1 MIELEP
7 FPWPAPLG
15 HGGRPIWTGSN
26 FEVDG
31 KPVRILAY
39 HAEASHWS
47 EDLTSLHEAE
57 AGRDHPIDVA
67 SRRLAVESMRRLAP
81 AAPTILDVGC
91 SSGFLLEELRA
102 AFPQARLIGADYL
115 SGPLEGLARRMP
127 DMPILQFDLRKCPL
141 PSGCLDGVTCLNV
154 LEHIDEHEAAL
165 AEIHRILK
173 PGGIAHVEVPA
184 GPGLYDIY
192 DEHLLHHRRYRLT
205 ELVAMARKA
214 GFMVKKATHLGFA
227 VFPAFWWVKKRNRR
241 KLSLPMEEKARM
253 VAAQIRST
261 RANPLFAG
269 LVKLEIAF
277 GRYFSFPFGIRCV
290 VVLEKAT
297 A

>member
-1 MIELEP
+1 MIDLES
-7 FPWPAPLG
+7 FPWPAPPG
-15 HGGRPIWTGSN
+15 CGGRPNWTGSN

-67 SRRLAVESMRRLAP
+67 SRRLAVGSMRRLAL

-91 SSGFLLEELRA
+91 SSGFVLEELKSALPR
-102 AFPQARLIGADYL
+102 ARLIGADYL
-115 SGPLEGLARRMP
+115 SGPLEGLAQRMP
-127 DMPILQFDLRKCPL
+127 DMPILQFDLRRCPL
-141 PSGCLDGVTCLNV
+141 PSACLDGVTCLNV
-154 LEHIDEHEAAL
+154 LEHIDEHEVAL

-184 GPGLYDIY
+184 GPDLYDIY
-192 DEHLLHHRRYRLT
+192 DLHLLHHRRYRLT
-205 ELVAMARKA
+205 EFVAMARKA
-214 GFMVKKATHLGFA
+214 GFIVEKATHLGFFL
-227 VFPAFWWVKKRNRR
+227 FPAFWWVKKRNRR
-241 KLSLPMEEKARM
+241 KLKLPAKEKARL

-261 RANPLFAG
+261 RASPLFAA
-269 LVKLEIAF
+269 LVNLETVI
-277 GRYFSFPFGIRCV
+277 GRYLSFPFGIRCV
-290 VVLEKAT
+290 VVLRKP
-297 A
+297 